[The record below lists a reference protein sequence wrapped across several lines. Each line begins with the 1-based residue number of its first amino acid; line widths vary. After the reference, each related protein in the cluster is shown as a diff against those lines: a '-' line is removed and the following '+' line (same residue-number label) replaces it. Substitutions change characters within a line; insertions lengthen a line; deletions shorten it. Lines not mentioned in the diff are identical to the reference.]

1 MDLNIIKSK
10 NIENDN
16 DNKWK
21 KQKNISS
28 IFI

>member
-10 NIENDN
+10 NTENDN